1 MFVLAF
7 LLYTGG
13 DGKNAF
19 EGVNR
24 TEEIELK
31 LSLAPDQ
38 VESFLA
44 LPRLG
49 AASAAAEQ
57 VSTYYDTPEG
67 HLRKAGFSL
76 RVRRKGRRY
85 VQTLKEGGG
94 DAGGFSA
101 RGEWERRIGGPE
113 LDLGALADTPLA
125 PLLVRKTVRDRLE
138 TASETRV
145 HRTTWQIAQDSSL
158 IELILDVGEV
168 VAGGRREP
176 ICEIELELK
185 RGSRNAL
192 FDMAR
197 EIGRDISLR
206 LGVTSKSERGA
217 ALASRRPRRVFK
229 AEPVELV
236 PKTAIADAFAVIVRS
251 CLRHFRRNEPAAGA
265 EPGIEGV
272 HQLRVAIRRLRSA
285 FSLFGPVIGG
295 PEADCLRDE
304 LKGLSGLLGDA
315 RDVDVTIEL
324 LRRPGGD
331 RKAVSIEL
339 RRLRRTRARAYDA
352 LAARLAS
359 NALPGLLLDLAAW
372 AEVGSWRERP
382 RAQRSID
389 AFAEER
395 LGRLW
400 RKVRKAGKEI
410 GEADVEGR
418 HRLRIDVKK
427 LRYAS
432 EFFAGL
438 ALGGDR
444 RRWKDFVEQLE
455 QLQESLGALND
466 IATASRAAAAE
477 STPRDRAA
485 LLRAA
490 ERSYDRLR
498 EIGPYWR

>member
-1 MFVLAF
+1 M
-7 LLYTGG
+7 
-13 DGKNAF
+13 
-19 EGVNR
+19 NR

-38 VESFLA
+38 VAPLLA
-44 LPRLG
+44 LPQLG

-57 VSTYYDTPEG
+57 VSIYYDTPEG
-67 HLRKAGFSL
+67 HVRKAGFSL

-101 RGEWERRIGGPE
+101 RGEWERRIDGPE

-125 PLLVRKTVRDRLE
+125 PLLTRKKVRDRLE
-138 TASETRV
+138 IASETRV
-145 HRTTWQIAQDSSL
+145 HRTTWQIARDSSL

-168 VAGGRREP
+168 VAGERREP
-176 ICEIELELK
+176 VCEIELELK
-185 RGSRNAL
+185 RGDRNEL

-197 EIGRDISLR
+197 EIGRDIPLR
-206 LGVTSKSERGA
+206 LGVVSKSERGA
-217 ALASRRPRRVFK
+217 ALAARRPKRVFG
-229 AEPVELV
+229 AEPVELL
-236 PKTAIADAFAVIVRS
+236 PETAIADAFAVIVRS

-265 EPGIEGV
+265 PLGVEGV
-272 HQLRVAIRRLRSA
+272 HQLRVAMRRLRSA
-285 FSLFGPVIGG
+285 FGLFRPVIAG

-304 LKGLSGLLGDA
+304 LKGLSALLGEA
-315 RDVDVTIEL
+315 RDVDVTIAL
-324 LRRPGGD
+324 LRRSGGD
-331 RKAVSIEL
+331 RKAVSAEL
-339 RRLRRTRARAYDA
+339 RRLKRARAKAYDA
-352 LAARLAS
+352 LEARLAS
-359 NALPGLLLDLAAW
+359 DALPGLFLDLAAW

-382 RAQRSID
+382 RARRSVE

-400 RKVRKAGKEI
+400 RKLRKAGKRIAEAD
-410 GEADVEGR
+410 GEAR

-438 ALGGDR
+438 ALGGGR
-444 RRWKDFVEQLE
+444 RRWKDFLKQLE

-466 IATASRAAAAE
+466 IETASRVAAGE
-477 STPRDRAA
+477 SDPGDGAA

-490 ERSYDRLR
+490 QRSYDRLR